1 MAVISK
7 IEVAGS
13 LELVKLFGFG
23 VGVWLLGVIIYRLYF
38 HPLSKYPGPFLA
50 KITSLHALYH
60 AFRGDRHIVTYEAHK
75 KYGPYVRLSPNFL
88 TVNTKEGLKEI
99 YGVNKNVQKSNFY
112 RAVAGHPSN
121 YTAGTSLTI
130 DKQVHARK
138 RRVLAHAFTD
148 AALRSMEQYVIPTI
162 DTLCN
167 IIAAGEQSI
176 DFEGRAKGKGKWR
189 GDMSKWANY
198 LTFDIM
204 GELSFGK
211 NFGMMER
218 DENRYVPEIINK
230 GGHRGLIASGFSFR
244 LSFNVGTVTQLD
256 TYRLDNWFIKSI
268 TEGQK
273 RLYKFARQKA
283 QERVAMKGDRKD
295 FFHYL
300 INAKNPE
307 GENPYSMD
315 ELMAESR
322 LLMVAGSD
330 TTATTIAA
338 ALFYLTRNTET
349 LAKLAT
355 EIRTAFASASE
366 IHIGPTIDS
375 CHYLKAVVEESLRLS
390 PSVPGAL
397 PRVVLPGGLQIG
409 TEFFPAGVELGVSY
423 YTLHR
428 NPLYYSSPHEF
439 NPSRWLDEAGEISGD
454 YSAFAPFSIGSRGCI
469 GKRLAYIEIELVLA
483 RLVWGFEMKYIS
495 GGADGRVK
503 EGDEYMLIDNMTA
516 ARHGPIVE
524 FSKREGVEIM

>member
-7 IEVAGS
+7 LDAAGP
-13 LELVKLFGFG
+13 LEMVKLFGLG
-23 VGVWLLGVIIYRLYF
+23 VGAWLLGVIIYRLYF

-60 AFRGDRHIVTYEAHK
+60 AFRGDRHLMTYEAHK

-88 TVNTKEGLKEI
+88 TLNTKEALKEI
-99 YGVNKNVQKSNFY
+99 YGVNKNVQKSDFY
-112 RAVAGHPSN
+112 RASVGHASN
-121 YTAGTSLTI
+121 YATNTASEI
-130 DKQVHARK
+130 NKQVHSRK
-138 RRVLAHAFTD
+138 RKVLAHAFTD
-148 AALRSMEQYVIPTI
+148 TALKSMEEYVAPTI

-176 DFEGRAKGKGKWR
+176 DFEGGGKGAGKWR

-211 NFGMMER
+211 NFGMLER
-218 DENRYVPEIINK
+218 DDNRYVPEIIMK
-230 GGHRGLIASGFSFR
+230 SSRLGLIC
-244 LSFNVGTVTQLD
+244 GTVTQID
-256 TYRLDNWFIKSI
+256 TYKLDNWFLKSVSNDK
-268 TEGQK
+268 K
-273 RLYKFARQKA
+273 RLWKFAA
-283 QERVAMKGDRKD
+283 QRADERMAMKGDRKD

-300 INAKNPE
+300 INAKNSE
-307 GENPYSMD
+307 GESPYSMK
-315 ELMAESR
+315 ELWAESR
-322 LLMVAGSD
+322 LLMIAGSD

-338 ALFYLTRNTET
+338 SLFYLTRNPKI

-355 EIRTAFASASE
+355 EIRTVFISASK
-366 IHIGPTIDS
+366 IVLGPTIDS
-375 CHYLKAVVEESLRLS
+375 CHYLKAVVEETLRLA

-409 TEFFPAGVELGVSY
+409 TEFFPEGVDLGVSS

-428 NPLYYSSPHEF
+428 NPLYYPSPYEF
-439 NPSRWLDEAGEISGD
+439 NPSRWLNEDGEMAGD
-454 YSAFAPFSIGSRGCI
+454 FSAFATFSIGSRGCI
-469 GKRLAYIEIELVLA
+469 GKRLAYIEIQLVLA

-495 GGADGRVK
+495 GGVDGRVND
-503 EGDEYMLIDNMTA
+503 GDQYMLIDNLTS
-516 ARHGPIVE
+516 ARHGPVVE
-524 FSKREGVEIM
+524 FSKREGVDVV